1 MTALADRGLTPSA
14 RSARFTAMVVV
25 GQPALRA
32 ALVHR
37 LRLLGAA
44 DVLEA
49 ASVAEARARA
59 HASGPRELVVVDGS
73 LGDGSGAALV
83 HELRQR
89 GWRRG
94 VVLSPT
100 DDPYTVRSSLAAGVR
115 GFVVSS
121 ADRSES
127 RGWVPP
133 ASMPRPRSGE
143 VPVQIVARPGPTG
156 ADSLSDREVEVLSL
170 VAEGMSNKDVGERL
184 GLSALTVKSHL
195 ARIARKLGTG
205 DRAEMVVLSMR
216 AGLVD

>member
-1 MTALADRGLTPSA
+1 MT
-14 RSARFTAMVVV
+14 RFTAMVVV

-37 LRLLGAA
+37 LRTLGAH

-49 ASVAEARARA
+49 ASIPEARARA
-59 HASGPRELVVVDGS
+59 LATGPRDLVVVDGS
-73 LGDGSGAALV
+73 LGDGAGTALL

-100 DDPYTVRSSLAAGVR
+100 DDPYTVRAALAAGVR
-115 GFVVSS
+115 GFVVAHGERTEVTDAVVPQQARAR
-121 ADRSES
+121 ADL
-127 RGWVPP
+127 
-133 ASMPRPRSGE
+133 
-143 VPVQIVARPGPTG
+143 PVQIVMRPGPQG
-156 ADSLSDREVEVLSL
+156 ADTLSEREIEVLSH
-170 VAEGMSNKDVGERL
+170 VADGLSNKDVGEAL

-216 AGLVD
+216 AGLID

>member
-1 MTALADRGLTPSA
+1 
-14 RSARFTAMVVV
+14 MVVV

-37 LRLLGAA
+37 LRILGAQ
-44 DVLEA
+44 DVIEA

-59 HASGPRELVVVDGS
+59 HSVAPRELVVVDGA
-73 LGDGSGAALV
+73 LGDGAGTSLI

-94 VVLSPT
+94 VVLSPS
-100 DDPYTVRSSLAAGVR
+100 DDPYTVRAALAAGVR
-115 GFVVSS
+115 GFVVAQAERTDARPHTSNS
-121 ADRSES
+121 TGRSTNE
-127 RGWVPP
+127 P
-133 ASMPRPRSGE
+133 
-143 VPVQIVARPGPTG
+143 PVQIVMRPSPAG

-170 VAEGMSNKDVGERL
+170 VAEGMSNKDVGEQL

-205 DRAEMVVLSMR
+205 DRAEMVVLAMR